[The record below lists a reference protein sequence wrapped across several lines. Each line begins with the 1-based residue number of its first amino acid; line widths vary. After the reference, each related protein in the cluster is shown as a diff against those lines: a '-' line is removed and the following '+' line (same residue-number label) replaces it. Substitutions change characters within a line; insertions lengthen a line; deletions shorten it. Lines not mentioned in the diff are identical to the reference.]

1 MCDYNY
7 GLQIIVT
14 LFRNKKIHLSKRASN
29 LSFYILRLNREFFL
43 TRGIPEQSDADNL
56 IETLFF
62 YFAFPSFSFYSLLAR
77 KFDNVLSSREN
88 TTDSR
93 RDNRLFVV
101 VSFRKIPASIFSLGF
116 EKFPKIWKRTFRSTA
131 LFSRFF
137 FVLIFRNENFTRIDS
152 RTTFLR
158 NGVSEMIFFS
168 QQLHYKKKSKLEDSS
183 ISNFARFDKINFPFY
198 PAILILVV
206 NYIQISRDV

>member
-101 VSFRKIPASIFSLGF
+101 DFRF
-116 EKFPKIWKRTFRSTA
+116 EKFPRQSFRSVSKNFRKFESAPFA
-131 LFSRFF
+131 LPHCFLPFF
-137 FVLIFRNENFTRIDS
+137 LF
-152 RTTFLR
+152 
-158 NGVSEMIFFS
+158 
-168 QQLHYKKKSKLEDSS
+168 
-183 ISNFARFDKINFPFY
+183 
-198 PAILILVV
+198 
-206 NYIQISRDV
+206 